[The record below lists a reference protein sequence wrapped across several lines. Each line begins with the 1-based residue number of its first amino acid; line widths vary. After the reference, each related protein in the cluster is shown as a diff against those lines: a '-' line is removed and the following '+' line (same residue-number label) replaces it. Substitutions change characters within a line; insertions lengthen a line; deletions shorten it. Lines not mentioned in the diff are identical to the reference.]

1 MFEELKIGWRYFL
14 RTWPQVCLRTRWYG
28 FFALGAILYWGVI
41 FGFSLIFKSSTITWV
56 LFFLGLGGAVLIYRF
71 FKQQVFSILEANYL
85 AVLVELATHEKV
97 PVTKF
102 QIRFSRKK
110 VTQKF
115 GNRQRIY
122 DAYVRLHKSL
132 NEILVASPFPLK
144 MGAPFND
151 QSFFFRKTWQK
162 IWRKIWF
169 VDLFLNMKYMTAL
182 LISHCFIKKDEILWE
197 NLRESLIL
205 CAQNFKKIYKSSVY
219 IYLLTI
225 LFSAAYFMVL
235 LPPLLGLSMFLPS
248 LKLYFLISAFIMTW
262 AFKKILLDSFALATL
277 VSEFRKIVE
286 GQSPDPQWDKR
297 LAGIS
302 KYFFEIKRRAIYWE
316 HAQRPV
322 YDD

>member
-14 RTWPQVCLRTRWYG
+14 RTWPQVCLRARWYG
-28 FFALGAILYWGVI
+28 FFAFGAILYWGVI
-41 FGFSLIFKSSTITWV
+41 SSFSLIFKSSVITTL
-56 LFFLGLGGAVLIYRF
+56 LFFFGLGGAVLIYRF

-85 AVLVELATHEKV
+85 AVLAELATHEKV

-102 QIRFSRKK
+102 QIRFARKK

-122 DAYVRLHKSL
+122 DAYLRLHKSL
-132 NEILVASPFPLK
+132 NEILVASPFPLEMAGSIPIRRIISLK
-144 MGAPFND
+144 
-151 QSFFFRKTWQK
+151 
-162 IWRKIWF
+162 WF
-169 VDLFLNMKYMTAL
+169 VDLFLNLKYMTAL
-182 LISHCFIKKDEILWE
+182 LISHCFIKKDEILWG

-219 IYLLTI
+219 MYLLT
-225 LFSAAYFMVL
+225 LSFSIAYFMIL
-235 LPPLLGLSMFLPS
+235 LPPFLGLSMFLPS
-248 LKLYFLISAFIMTW
+248 LKFYFLICAFVMTW

-297 LAGIS
+297 LTGIS
-302 KYFFEIKRRAIYWE
+302 KGFFEIKRRAVYWE
-316 HAQRPV
+316 QAQREFMMINIR
-322 YDD
+322 